1 MQVQQFLYRDQKW
14 TPALPAALQADWVLA
29 FGHRALL
36 NDAVQAMQAIS
47 GAAHVTACSTSG
59 EIHDEEV
66 NDETVSVS
74 VVQFGKTPL
83 RVATSRCAAND
94 LSGAAGHALGAQLR
108 APDLKH
114 VFVLSNGLL
123 VNGTDL
129 AHSLQ
134 QEVGPD
140 VSISGGLAGDGPD
153 FKTTLVMTNTEQGED
168 LIVAIGFYGEAIQA
182 GCGSWGGWQPF
193 GPQRVVTKSEGSVLY
208 ELDAKVALD
217 KYKEYLGDQDGS
229 MPVNALLFPML
240 ITPQGSDRKVVR
252 TVLAI
257 DEQVQSMTF
266 AGDIPVG
273 ATVQL
278 MRSNTDQLVD
288 GAREAAEKSNTDM
301 TAQAEL
307 AILVSC
313 IGRKLVMKQRVEE
326 EVEAVREVIGEGA
339 AISGFYSYG
348 ELAPRQNGEPCDLHN
363 QTMTVTLLREVL

>member
-1 MQVQQFLYRDQKW
+1 MQVQQFLYRNQQW
-14 TPALPAALQADWVLA
+14 TPSLPPSLKADWVLA
-29 FGHRALL
+29 FGQRHLL
-36 NDAVQAMQAIS
+36 SDAVQTVRTLS
-47 GAAHVTACSTSG
+47 GSAHVTACSTSG

-74 VVQFGKTPL
+74 LIQFEKTPL
-83 RVATSRCAAND
+83 RVATSRCASND
-94 LSGAAGHALGAQLR
+94 LSGAAGKALGAQLA

-114 VFVLSNGLL
+114 IFVLSNGLR

-134 QEVGPD
+134 QEVGPE

-153 FKTTLVMTNTEQGED
+153 FKSTLVISNAEQGED
-168 LIVAIGFYGEAIQA
+168 LIVAVGFYGEAIQT

-217 KYKEYLGDQDGS
+217 KYKEYLGEQEGS
-229 MPVNALLFPML
+229 LPVNALLFPML
-240 ITPQGSDRKVVR
+240 ITPQGSDRNVVR

-273 ATVQL
+273 STVQL
-278 MRSNTDQLVD
+278 MRSNTDQLVE
-288 GAREAAEKSNTDM
+288 GARDAAERSNTDM
-301 TAQAEL
+301 ASQAEL

-326 EVEAVREVIGEGA
+326 EVEAVREVIGERA

-348 ELAPRQNGEPCDLHN
+348 ELAPRKNGEPCDLHN
-363 QTMTVTLLREVL
+363 QTMTVTLLREAL